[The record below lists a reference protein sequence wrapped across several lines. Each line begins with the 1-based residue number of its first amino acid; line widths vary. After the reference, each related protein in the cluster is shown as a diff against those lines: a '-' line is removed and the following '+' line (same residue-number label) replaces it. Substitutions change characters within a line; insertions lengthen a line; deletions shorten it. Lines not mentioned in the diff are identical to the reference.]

1 MNEAAHNAR
10 PVRWGILGTGYIAR
24 LFAQA
29 LRSLDDADLAAVGS
43 RTQASADAF
52 GADYQIRH
60 RHASYAALAAD
71 PEVDIVYIATPHA
84 LHKDNSILCLNAGK
98 AVLCEKP
105 FTINR
110 VQSEEVI
117 RAAAT
122 NKRFLMEAMWTR
134 FIPAVQQAVTWIREG
149 AIGDVR
155 MVQASFGFRDHEE
168 KLFNPALGG
177 GSLLDVGIYPI
188 TLAHLAFGGPPT
200 RIQSLPT
207 LGKNGV
213 DEQAGI
219 LLGHKNG
226 GLAVLA
232 SAIQTQTPHE
242 AFIMGTEGMIR
253 LHDTFWN
260 ATQVSLIPA
269 DGSPATKSFPFHC
282 NGYEYE
288 AREAQACLRAGRLE
302 SEIMPH
308 RITLEIMD
316 TLDTIRRQ
324 WGLRY
329 PME

>member
-1 MNEAAHNAR
+1 MDKEASEAQ

-24 LFAQA
+24 LFAKA
-29 LRSLDDADLAAVGS
+29 LRSLDDADLVAVGS
-43 RTQASADAF
+43 RTRASADVFAKDF
-52 GADYQIRH
+52 GIRH

-71 PEVDIVYIATPHA
+71 SEVEIVYVATPHA
-84 LHKDNSILCLNAGK
+84 LHKENSILCLDAGK

-110 VQSEEVI
+110 AQADEVI
-117 RAAAT
+117 RVAAK

-134 FIPAVQQAVTWIREG
+134 FIPAVRQATAWIREG

-168 KLFNPALGG
+168 KLFDPALGG

-188 TLAHLAFGGPPT
+188 TLAHLGFGGPPAQI
-200 RIQSLPT
+200 RSLPT

-232 SAIQTQTPHE
+232 SAIQTQTPHD

-260 ATQVSLIPA
+260 ATEVSLIPA
-269 DGSPATKSFPFHC
+269 EGNPRTLSFPFHC

-302 SEIMPH
+302 SETMPH
-308 RITLEIMD
+308 RTTLEVMD
-316 TLDTIRRQ
+316 TLDAIRRQ

>member
-1 MNEAAHNAR
+1 MSKSKLEAR
-10 PVRWGILGTGYIAR
+10 PIRWGIIGTGYIAR

-29 LRSLDDADLAAVGS
+29 LQSMDDADLIAVGS

-52 GADYQIRH
+52 AKEFNVRH
-60 RHASYAALAAD
+60 CHASYAALAAD
-71 PEVDIVYIATPHA
+71 AEVDIVYIATPHA
-84 LHKDNSILCLNAGK
+84 LHKDNSILCLDAGK

-110 VQSEEVI
+110 AQSEEVI
-117 RAAAT
+117 RVAAK

-134 FIPAVQQAVTWIREG
+134 FIPAVQQAIAWIREG

-226 GLAVLA
+226 GLAILA

-242 AFIMGTEGMIR
+242 AVIMGTEGMIR

-260 ATQVSLIPA
+260 ATNVSLIPVE
-269 DGSPATKSFPFHC
+269 GKTQTKSFPFYC

-288 AREAQACLRAGRLE
+288 AREAQACLRAGWME

-316 TLDTIRRQ
+316 TLDAIRAQ